1 MIFLEKK
8 DETFT
13 GCFVFFET
21 ISNQFHFRRYLFSNL
36 RYRLVKL
43 RGYAKNP
50 LLDPHFFIVMDRL
63 YEILNHRIL
72 EWKTELQKNSTSI
85 WQALLPHRRR
95 MNNDTIDKKQER
107 ERVVHDVM
115 VQRLIV
121 SYDLASAFAYMHE
134 NR

>member
-1 MIFLEKK
+1 M
-8 DETFT
+8 
-13 GCFVFFET
+13 
-21 ISNQFHFRRYLFSNL
+21 
-36 RYRLVKL
+36 

-72 EWKTELQKNSTSI
+72 EWKMELQKNSPSI

-95 MNNDTIDKKQER
+95 LNHNPNNNNNNNNEAVDKKQER
-107 ERVVHDVM
+107 ERVVHDIM

-121 SYDLASAFAYMHE
+121 AYDLASAFAYMHE